1 MGLVFVLACGGGS
14 ADTGSILL
22 DVPDGGLPSASLT
35 PGVSPEA
42 TPPEPKV
49 ADVATVEVTVDDV
62 VSEAAVEGVAMA
74 DADPNDEE
82 EAVNKS
88 VGTQTPTLALVPAAE
103 PAAVGVGQ
111 IQLTSRAGIQPM
123 VNGVPMR
130 LTASQ
135 GFMSE
140 VSEGKNSLEVRN
152 LLGNVTGSAQVE
164 VLDGRRIRY
173 EWRRR
178 ALSLL
183 GDVASSPMPD
193 AVIWDQAFVTDDDVG
208 TAVLDAK
215 QPLQPSAAMDKK

>member
-1 MGLVFVLACGGGS
+1 M
-14 ADTGSILL
+14 
-22 DVPDGGLPSASLT
+22 
-35 PGVSPEA
+35 
-42 TPPEPKV
+42 
-49 ADVATVEVTVDDV
+49 
-62 VSEAAVEGVAMA
+62 
-74 DADPNDEE
+74 
-82 EAVNKS
+82 
-88 VGTQTPTLALVPAAE
+88 
-103 PAAVGVGQ
+103 GQ